1 MSATGP
7 AAGESTQ
14 VSRLSTDPAGR
25 ITTSTISY
33 RPYRCRCSPRGRGR
47 SRRAVRA
54 SSGSNST
61 SGSEGAAQRRYM
73 TSAGHCLAKLL
84 GVSRDAVV
92 YCPAQTHQRSV
103 YLNNVDCHCG
113 DQCAWASSGCFLNNV
128 GCPSLH
134 GGTASSETSCILLM
148 YALDHC
154 TGSAAADHW
163 LTQTGVLRS
172 VRIPDPCYRRT
183 FGSAQLLCN
192 QHHSCPAPSP
202 R

>member
-1 MSATGP
+1 M
-7 AAGESTQ
+7 
-14 VSRLSTDPAGR
+14 
-25 ITTSTISY
+25 
-33 RPYRCRCSPRGRGR
+33 
-47 SRRAVRA
+47 RA

-154 TGSAAADHW
+154 TGSAAADHCIDPNRRPAQCAHTGS
-163 LTQTGVLRS
+163 LLQTHFWVGTALVQ
-172 VRIPDPCYRRT
+172 
-183 FGSAQLLCN
+183 SASQLSSAKP
-192 QHHSCPAPSP
+192 QVG